1 MQRGHVAHELD
12 PEACASRAHARPIQ
26 WLRFVLFDVL
36 TLPFLWI
43 AGIFQGRGKS
53 VVAKGV
59 GIFDGLRKKRV
70 TAESIRAGGSW
81 LW

>member
-1 MQRGHVAHELD
+1 MMGVNSIWFLRT
-12 PEACASRAHARPIQ
+12 HARPMQ
-26 WLRFVLFDVL
+26 WMRFVVFDVL

-43 AGIFQGRGKS
+43 AGVFQGRGKS

>member
-1 MQRGHVAHELD
+1 MMGVNSIWFL
-12 PEACASRAHARPIQ
+12 RAHARPMQ
-26 WLRFVLFDVL
+26 WMRFIVFDVL

-43 AGIFQGRGKS
+43 GSVFVGRGKS
-53 VVAKGV
+53 VVAKAA
-59 GIFDGLRKKRV
+59 GIFDGLRGKRV